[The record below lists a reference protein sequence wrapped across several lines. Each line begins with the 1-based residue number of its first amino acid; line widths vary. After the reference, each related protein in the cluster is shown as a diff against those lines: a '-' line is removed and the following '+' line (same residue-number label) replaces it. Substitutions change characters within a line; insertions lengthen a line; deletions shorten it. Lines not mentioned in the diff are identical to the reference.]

1 MALEEY
7 LRAEQLRNLQAEQL
21 RNIKFQLEK
30 EELIRE
36 YQRKER
42 FYTTEEIADLL
53 NVSTR
58 VIRDIIKSNELIAVK
73 IGREYRIRESDL
85 EKFFKEHSTSS
96 QSVIF
101 EDENPEENLPDDE

>member
-1 MALEEY
+1 MALEEF
-7 LRAEQLRNLQAEQL
+7 LHDEQMRNL
-21 RNIKFQLEK
+21 KFQLEK

-36 YQRKER
+36 YQRKEK

-58 VIRDIIKSNELIAVK
+58 VIRDIIKSNELIAIK

-85 EKFFKEHSTSS
+85 EKFFKEHSTNS

-101 EDENPEENLPDDE
+101 EDENPEENLSDEK